1 MPTDNFKLLAQ
12 AQLGTSAAAVY
23 GAVPANHETII
34 KYITVVN
41 NDTEA
46 LWFTLFHTT
55 GTTYTEATTI
65 IPEATIP
72 AGGWA
77 EFNGTITMD
86 ATDILAGQGEQASE
100 LTITV
105 WGDEIDVS

>member
-1 MPTDNFKLLAQ
+1 MPSDNFKLLHQ
-12 AQLGTSAAAVY
+12 SQLSTTA
-23 GAVPANHETII
+23 GALYTVPATHETII
-34 KYITVVN
+34 KNITVVN

-65 IPEATIP
+65 IPEATIA

-77 EFNGTITMD
+77 EWEGSMTLD
-86 ATDILAGQGEQASE
+86 ADDILGGDGEQASE

>member
-1 MPTDNFKLLAQ
+1 MPTDNFKMLAQ
-12 AQLGTSAAAVY
+12 AQLGTSEAAVY

-34 KYITVVN
+34 KHITVVN

-46 LWFTLFHTT
+46 LWFTLFHST
-55 GTTYTEATTI
+55 GTTYDETTTI

-86 ATDILAGQGEQASE
+86 ATDILAGKGEQASE

>member
-1 MPTDNFKLLAQ
+1 MPSDNFKLLHQ
-12 AQLGTSAAAVY
+12 SQLSTTA
-23 GAVPANHETII
+23 GALYTVPANHETII
-34 KYITVVN
+34 KNITVVN

-65 IPEATIP
+65 IPEATIA

-77 EFNGTITMD
+77 EWEGSMTLD
-86 ATDILAGQGEQASE
+86 ASDILGGDGEQASE

-105 WGDEIDVS
+105 WGEEIDVS

>member
-1 MPTDNFKLLAQ
+1 MPSDNFKLLHQ
-12 AQLGTSAAAVY
+12 SQLSTTA
-23 GAVPANHETII
+23 GALYTVPANHETII
-34 KYITVVN
+34 KNITVVN

-65 IPEATIP
+65 IPEATIA

-77 EFNGTITMD
+77 EWEGSMTLD
-86 ATDILAGQGEQASE
+86 ASDILGGDGEQASE

>member
-1 MPTDNFKLLAQ
+1 MPSDKFTLLHQ
-12 AQLGTSAAAVY
+12 SQLSTTA
-23 GAVPANHETII
+23 GALYTVPANHETIV
-34 KYITVVN
+34 KNITVVN

-55 GTTYTEATTI
+55 GTTYSEATTI
-65 IPEATIP
+65 IPEATIA

-77 EFNGTITMD
+77 EWEGSMTMD
-86 ATDILAGQGEQASE
+86 ASDVLGGDGEQASE